1 MSRNITVTKPLESDA
16 EKALRKTDNGK
27 LIFTAYQDRMCAFL
41 IYADR
46 LRAMQVLEEMPSKIG
61 AIYIAKVKNVVKNID
76 ACFVEIADG
85 EICFLPLREANVAF
99 LLNRSVDGRILEG
112 DELLVQVVRDAQK
125 TKQASVT
132 TKISLAN
139 DAFAISLGDT
149 RIGYS
154 GKLSKD
160 EKQRVS
166 DFLDAEG
173 LQKKGHLIPWKSFQW
188 KNVPWK
194 NDTEKQPS
202 PYGLVVRTL
211 AKDLSPEELSDNLN
225 AIKEQWDNLFHT
237 ALHRT
242 CFSCLKEAEP
252 GFVAV
257 LKQLVYS
264 YEYEEILTDDD
275 ELFLEIQ
282 KYCSEHLPE
291 KLVRHYQDN
300 MLSLGKLYG
309 LDSKADMA
317 LGTRVWLKSGG
328 YLVIEPTEAMTVID
342 VNSGKYEA
350 GKGTQET
357 AFRINCEAAEEIA
370 LQLRLRNLSG
380 MILVDFINMDSKER
394 EEQLL
399 QQLKVAVR
407 GDKQKTNVIDMTA
420 LGLVEITRKK
430 SYKPLREQ
438 LI

>member
-27 LIFTAYQDRMCAFL
+27 LIFTTYQNRMCAFL

-46 LRAMQVLEEMPSKIG
+46 LRAMQVLEEVPSKIG

-85 EICFLPLREANVAF
+85 EICFLPLREAKVAF
-99 LLNRSVDGRILEG
+99 MLNRSGDGRILEG

-132 TKISLAN
+132 AKISLAN
-139 DAFAISLGDT
+139 DVFAISLGDT

-154 GKLSKD
+154 GKLSKE
-160 EKQRVS
+160 EKQLIS
-166 DFLDAEG
+166 DFLDVEG
-173 LQKKGHLIPWKSFQW
+173 LQKKGHL
-188 KNVPWK
+188 VPWQ
-194 NDTEKQPS
+194 ESEQQPS
-202 PYGLVVRTL
+202 SFGLVVRTL
-211 AKDLSPEELSDNLN
+211 AKDLSPEELSDSLN
-225 AIKEQWDNLFHT
+225 TIKEQWDNLFHT

-242 CFSCLKEAEP
+242 CYSCLKDAEP
-252 GFVAV
+252 GFVSV

-264 YEYEEILTDDD
+264 YEYEEILTDN
-275 ELFLEIQ
+275 EALFLQ
-282 KYCSEHLPE
+282 LRKYCSEYLPE
-291 KLVRHYQDN
+291 KPVRHYQDD
-300 MLSLGKLYG
+300 MLSLKKLYG
-309 LDSKADMA
+309 LESKADMA

-328 YLVIEPTEAMTVID
+328 YLVVEPTEAMTVID

-370 LQLRLRNLSG
+370 IQLRLRNLSG

-399 QQLKVAVR
+399 QQLKRAVQ

-438 LI
+438 L

>member
-41 IYADR
+41 ICADR
-46 LRAMQVLEEMPSKIG
+46 LRAMQVLEEAPSKIG

-99 LLNRSVDGRILEG
+99 LLNRNADGRILEG

-139 DAFAISLGDT
+139 DVFAISLGDT

-154 GKLSKD
+154 GKLSKE

-173 LQKKGHLIPWKSFQW
+173 LQKKGHLIPWKSF
-188 KNVPWK
+188 PWK
-194 NDTEKQPS
+194 NDAEKQPS
-202 PYGLVVRTL
+202 SYGLVVRTL
-211 AKDLSPEELSDNLN
+211 AKDLAPEELSDNLN

-357 AFRINCEAAEEIA
+357 AFRINCEAADEIA

-399 QQLKVAVR
+399 EQLKVAVR
-407 GDKQKTNVIDMTA
+407 GDKQKTNVIDMTT